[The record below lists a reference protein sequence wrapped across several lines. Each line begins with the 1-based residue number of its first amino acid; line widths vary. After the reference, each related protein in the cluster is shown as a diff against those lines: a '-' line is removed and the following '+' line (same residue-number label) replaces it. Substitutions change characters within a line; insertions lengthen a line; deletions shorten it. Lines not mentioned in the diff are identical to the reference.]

1 MIRVWTS
8 YVSSHLT
15 YDPQVAV
22 IAFKAVITLELKR
35 RDNDQKVVAIKL
47 SMKDMMAVLLE

>member
-1 MIRVWTS
+1 M
-8 YVSSHLT
+8 

-35 RDNDQKVVAIKL
+35 RDNDQKVVVIKL
-47 SMKDMMAVLLE
+47 RMKDMMAVLLE

>member
-1 MIRVWTS
+1 M
-8 YVSSHLT
+8 SSHLT
-15 YDPQVAV
+15 NDPQVAV